1 MLRISVVTLAG
12 ALALGTGGCY
22 DDDAVYYYD
31 DGSYGDSQCAPGF
44 DQFGI
49 DAGPTLDLDPGVGAG
64 VTAEYLGDGAWRFA
78 AACDTAI
85 SGYPCTWDIL
95 VSAVEGEIQGF
106 KSESLERSD
115 VLDWSPSTQDGPA
128 DAARLVATTDVDLDA
143 FTLDATPGA
152 TLDVDVILDGQCG
165 GTYLHWMNAGRVVN
179 AHTQAVDLTPSAP

>member
-1 MLRISVVTLAG
+1 MRKAFVFALAG
-12 ALALGTGGCY
+12 ILALGTTGCY

-31 DGSYGDSQCAPGF
+31 NGSYGDGNCAPGF

-49 DAGPTLDLDPGVGAG
+49 DAGQPLDIDPGVGVG

-85 SGYPCTWDIL
+85 SGYPCAWDLL
-95 VSAVEGEIQGF
+95 VSGVDGQIQGF

-115 VLDWSPSTQDGPA
+115 VLDWSPSSENGPA
-128 DAARLVATTDVDLDA
+128 DAARLIATTDVDLDA

-152 TLDVDVILDGQCG
+152 TLDIDVILDGQCG
-165 GTYLHWMNAGRVVN
+165 GTYLHWLNAGRVVS